1 MRFCIPHDHPSLAG
15 HFPGRPVVPGVVVLE
30 QVVAAVEAR
39 RALAAPVRFPQVKF
53 LAPLLPGEEAEIAVS
68 GEGDDWR
75 FVVTRG
81 VMSIASGTIAATG
94 IVASR
99 EVPAA

>member
-39 RALAAPVRFPQVKF
+39 RPLAAPVRFPQVKF
-53 LAPLLPGEEAEIAVS
+53 LAPLPPAQRPG
-68 GEGDDWR
+68 R
-75 FVVTRG
+75 
-81 VMSIASGTIAATG
+81 
-94 IVASR
+94 ASR
-99 EVPAA
+99 RSRGSPATSGPACRLSIGMGAGAWSVSQNG